1 MFRCGEALIE
11 DEDRR
16 VGLIEVFVRN
26 KAEFVLVGES
36 SPPRFSTII
45 VVEVSGRR
53 IGWTTAEQLTSLHS
67 GIANGRGFDT

>member
-1 MFRCGEALIE
+1 MLI
-11 DEDRR
+11 
-16 VGLIEVFVRN
+16 
-26 KAEFVLVGES
+26 GES